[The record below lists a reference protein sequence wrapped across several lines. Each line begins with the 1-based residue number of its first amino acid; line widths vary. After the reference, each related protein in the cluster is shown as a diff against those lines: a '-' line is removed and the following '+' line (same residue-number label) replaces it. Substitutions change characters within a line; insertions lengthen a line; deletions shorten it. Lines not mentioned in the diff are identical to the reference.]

1 MTGLLPYLLTAVLY
15 AALGAYFWRTRW
27 HAEGSRAHATGQP
40 AMWEKFAALAPLV
53 MHTLLLQQSLFSG
66 GGINLGVGNALSAII
81 WLTVLIYWLANF
93 RYPLEGLQTPI
104 LAIATVVV
112 MLPVLM
118 PESYHLPNT
127 EPTALLAHVLVAILA
142 YSLFT
147 IAALHASLMAV
158 FERRLHGG
166 GLSTGGL
173 TQFPP
178 LLTMEKLL
186 FNILWAGFVLL
197 TLALGS
203 GILFSEQLFGQPLKF
218 SHFTSHKTVFA
229 ILSWLIYGTLL
240 GGRLI
245 YGWRGRTAIR
255 WTIAGFAMLFL
266 AYIGSKFVL
275 EIILHR

>member
-1 MTGLLPYLLTAVLY
+1 MAGSLPYLLTAVLY

-27 HAEGSRAHATGQP
+27 HTDTASTWAP
-40 AMWEKFAALAPLV
+40 PVWEKFALLLPL
-53 MHTLLLQQSLFSG
+53 LLHGVVLQQSLLGSG
-66 GGINLGVGNALSAII
+66 GIQMGIGHAISAIT

-93 RYPLEGLQTPI
+93 RYPLEGMQAPV
-104 LAIATVVV
+104 LAIAT
-112 MLPVLM
+112 MFTLFPLVL
-118 PESYHLPNT
+118 PESGVLPNT
-127 EPTALLAHVLVAILA
+127 GSTAFVAHMLVAILA

-147 IAALHASLMAV
+147 IAALHAALMWV

-173 TQFPP
+173 AQFPP

-197 TLALGS
+197 TLALAS
-203 GILFSEQLFGQPLKF
+203 GILFSEELFGKPFHF

-240 GGRLI
+240 GGRQF
-245 YGWRGRTAIR
+245 YGWRGRIAIR
-255 WTIAGFAMLFL
+255 WTLTGFAMLFL
-266 AYIGSKFVL
+266 AYLGSKFVL
-275 EIILHR
+275 EILLHR

>member
-1 MTGLLPYLLTAVLY
+1 MY

-27 HAEGSRAHATGQP
+27 HTEETRASAAVGSSAT
-40 AMWEKFAALAPLV
+40 WEKFAVLVPLV
-53 MHTLLLQQSLFSG
+53 MHALLLQQSLFGDG
-66 GGINLGVGNALSAII
+66 GLNLGVGNALSAII
-81 WLTVLIYWLANF
+81 WLAILIYWLANF
-93 RYPLEGLQTPI
+93 RYPLEGLQTPV
-104 LAIATVVV
+104 LAIATPIV
-112 MLPVLM
+112 MLPLLM
-118 PESYHLPNT
+118 PEIHHLPNT
-127 EPTALLAHVLVAILA
+127 ESPALLAHVLVAILA

-147 IAALHASLMAV
+147 IAALHAALMAV

-173 TQFPP
+173 AQFPP

-186 FNILWAGFVLL
+186 FNILGAGFVLL

-203 GILFSEQLFGQPLKF
+203 GILFSEELFGQPLKF
-218 SHFTSHKTVFA
+218 SYFTSHKTVFA

-240 GGRLI
+240 GGRI
-245 YGWRGRTAIR
+245 IHGWRGRTAIR

-275 EIILHR
+275 EILLHR